1 MNVGMLY
8 FNPGSQIGNGIG
20 VFNAWEKSK
29 EHEEIHNLIKYL
41 VYWVTVSKLI
51 FISLLLVIII
61 TGSLQTQLY
70 SVVVLILSIFTFF
83 WRLFPL
89 MRHMDRENQIT
100 PNGYSKT
107 LGIMIATFIFVFIA
121 GLFVALI

>member
-1 MNVGMLY
+1 
-8 FNPGSQIGNGIG
+8 
-20 VFNAWEKSK
+20 
-29 EHEEIHNLIKYL
+29 